1 MWRLRTVVKSEV
13 VVSIGEAE
21 SLDAIFK
28 IFPIDNTNTEN
39 AQDISETV
47 RYCDAL
53 LKQEVD
59 DIYEAFALLYN
70 ELNNFLDRISLVS
83 YGSVTIVQIFSICPD
98 SILAGH
104 EFDIAI
110 PQFSTQRKTKA
121 IQLESLHLKSVFS
134 PEQQRWTRLLRSGL
148 NSSSEEE
155 KFINYYSLLEEIAR
169 QESEE
174 YIVTKCTNSE
184 CLKEVNTGRKATNNF
199 IRGVLKNHN
208 LDKELV
214 KKAPVLRNKIAHGG
228 AKKDKEYLSDIRK
241 VGSHLE
247 EICLLELE
255 NRLPVEIINRLNAH
269 IIDIPIAK
277 HRCIC
282 NDDSFDLIRS
292 TQTIP
297 ARFVKLKTNNEDGF
311 EDQSTGVGMPLD
323 KDGRPF
329 INPFSWPKIEKKS
342 NTGFSELEI

>member
-1 MWRLRTVVKSEV
+1 MWRLRTVLQFEV
-13 VVSIGEAE
+13 FVSIGKIE
-21 SLDAIFK
+21 SSEAIFK
-28 IFPIDNTNTEN
+28 IFPINNTNTDN
-39 AQDISETV
+39 AQDIPETV

-53 LKQEVD
+53 LKQKVD

-70 ELNNFLDRISLVS
+70 ELNNFLDRITLVS
-83 YGSVTIVQIFSICPD
+83 YGSGTIVQIFSICPA
-98 SILAGH
+98 SISPGH

-121 IQLESLHLKSVFS
+121 VLLESLNLKSEFT
-134 PEQQRWTRLLRSGL
+134 PEQQRWTRLLRNGL

-155 KFINYYSLLEEIAR
+155 KFINYFSLLEEIAR
-169 QESEE
+169 QESED
-174 YIVTKCTNSE
+174 YIITKCTNPE

-199 IRGVLKNHN
+199 IKGVLQNHN
-208 LDKELV
+208 LDKALI
-214 KKAPVLRNKIAHGG
+214 KKAPELRNKIAHGG
-228 AKKDKEYLSDIRK
+228 AKKDKEYLGDVRK

-247 EICLLELE
+247 EICLIELE

-269 IIDIPIAK
+269 IIDVPIVK

-282 NDDSFDLIRS
+282 NGESFDLIRS

-297 ARFVKLKTNNEDGF
+297 GRFVKLKTSNENGF
-311 EDQSTGVGMPLD
+311 ENQSTRIGMPLD

-329 INPFSWPKIEKKS
+329 IDPFSWPEIEKK
-342 NTGFSELEI
+342 